1 LIRSFSFEGMFLGG
15 AGALAGALLALGV
28 AVLLTVFPLQ
38 MPPPPGRSSGYPLMV
53 TIDAAMYAT
62 TILMMIIL
70 AMLSSAWIA
79 RRTLRLPIVNAL
91 AHN

>member
-1 LIRSFSFEGMFLGG
+1 
-15 AGALAGALLALGV
+15 
-28 AVLLTVFPLQ
+28 
-38 MPPPPGRSSGYPLMV
+38 MV
-53 TIDAAMYAT
+53 TIDAAMYAS

-79 RRTLRLPIVNAL
+79 RRTLRQPIVNAL